1 MSKLNLNT
9 QVFKILL
16 SIIMLSFPILMASCG
31 VVAPST
37 TPTLTAT
44 STQTA
49 TVTPTIIWFPAT
61 ETPTPVANISPTPQP
76 TFESQREGISSLLVD
91 DDFSSQPLWQ
101 TSQGTSGNVA
111 FGINALTLAV
121 AQPSATLTSIS
132 QHALPEDF
140 YLEISMQI
148 SLCQPEDQIGIL
160 FWYKNPGDTYRL
172 LMTCS
177 GEYRLE
183 LIQGGQSIVIQD
195 WTLASQMNL
204 AMPATNRIG
213 LWVYQGRFQ
222 LYIDNVFQFEESI
235 ARDQNGGLG
244 LFARTIEGNA
254 MTIRFSDLQIYQINI
269 QE

>member
-1 MSKLNLNT
+1 
-9 QVFKILL
+9 
-16 SIIMLSFPILMASCG
+16 
-31 VVAPST
+31 
-37 TPTLTAT
+37 
-44 STQTA
+44 
-49 TVTPTIIWFPAT
+49 
-61 ETPTPVANISPTPQP
+61 
-76 TFESQREGISSLLVD
+76 
-91 DDFSSQPLWQ
+91 
-101 TSQGTSGNVA
+101 
-111 FGINALTLAV
+111 
-121 AQPSATLTSIS
+121 
-132 QHALPEDF
+132 
-140 YLEISMQI
+140 
-148 SLCQPEDQIGIL
+148 
-160 FWYKNPGDTYRL
+160 
-172 LMTCS
+172 MTCS